1 MNGPRKAT
9 VGFIFVTLFLDVLG
23 MGIVIPVAPR
33 LIASFLAEPAAQIRA
48 YGAFVAVYAL
58 MLFFFSPI
66 LGSLSDKVGRR
77 PVILG
82 SLLGSALDYILLA
95 TAPSLWLLFVGRAI
109 AGITGA
115 SAASV
120 GAYIADVSPPEKRA
134 QNFGMMGLA
143 FGLGFIAGPLL
154 GGLVGDLGERLGFG
168 IRLPFYVAAAL
179 TLANA
184 MYGMF
189 VLPESL
195 PPKNRKP
202 FTFASTNP
210 FAAIP
215 ALRKYPIVFDLAA
228 AVCLRN
234 LAEYSLHA
242 TWVLYTTHK
251 FGWSIRQNGISLAV
265 DGVVIAIVQG
275 GLIRVVVPRFGER
288 RAVIVGYVVA
298 AASYL
303 FYGAA
308 TAGWMMYVIIVAS
321 GLGQLAGPT
330 THAIITRHVPANEQ
344 GAVQGSLTSLGSLT
358 GILAPAIATSL
369 FGFFVSDQAPIK
381 LPGAPFFAGC
391 LFTVAAVVL
400 VMRSFARHPP
410 PPPGANAAEGD
421 EDVEKDEAAGQAA
434 TDGTVE
440 AQP

>member
-1 MNGPRKAT
+1 MKGPRSAT

-33 LIASFLAEPAAQIRA
+33 LISSFLSDPSAQSRA

-58 MLFFFSPI
+58 MLFFFSPV

-77 PVILG
+77 PVILF
-82 SLLGSALDYILLA
+82 SLLGSALDYVLLA
-95 TAPSLWLLFVGRAI
+95 SAPTLWLLFLGRAVS
-109 AGITGA
+109 GITGA

-154 GGLVGDLGERLGFG
+154 GGLVGDFGERHGFG
-168 IRLPFYVAAAL
+168 MRLPFYVAAAL

-184 MYGMF
+184 AYGMF

-195 PPKNRKP
+195 SRANRKA
-202 FTFASTNP
+202 FTLASANP
-210 FAAIP
+210 FKAIA
-215 ALRKYPIVFDLAA
+215 ALRKYPIVVDLAA

-242 TWVLYTTHK
+242 TWVLYTTYK
-251 FGWSIRQNGISLAV
+251 FGWSIRQNGISLAI
-265 DGVVIAIVQG
+265 DGVIIAAVQG
-275 GLIRVVVPRFGER
+275 GLIRVIIPKLGER
-288 RAVIVGYVVA
+288 RAVLVGYGVA

-308 TAGWMMYVIIVAS
+308 TAGWMMYVVIVAS

-330 THAIITRHVPANEQ
+330 THAIITRHVPADEQ

-369 FGFFVSDQAPIK
+369 FAFFVSDKSPIV
-381 LPGAPFFAGC
+381 LPGAPFYAGC
-391 LFTVAAVVL
+391 LFTLAALALVL
-400 VMRSFARHPP
+400 RSFARHPP
-410 PPPGANAAEGD
+410 PAPEPSAA
-421 EDVEKDEAAGQAA
+421 DVDASAAGE
-434 TDGTVE
+434 E
-440 AQP
+440 A